1 MNYKSIILAVL
12 LVPMFSYADSKEDQI
27 KYLKDQVD
35 IVEHNLTCLD
45 EELAYEAFLYVTTE
59 TKDVAT
65 SKAIRKEIRD
75 LHKYLVYLH
84 KKLKKLGIIYE
95 PE

>member
-45 EELAYEAFLYVTTE
+45 EELAYEALLFIMTE
-59 TKDVAT
+59 TKNPST
-65 SKAIRKEIRD
+65 SKSIRKEIRD
-75 LHKYLVYLH
+75 LEKYLVYLH
-84 KKLKKLGIIYE
+84 KKLKKLGIVYE
-95 PE
+95 SE